1 MCHSYEIIQ
10 KHVEMKKINKKEPFI
25 MKKRATGI
33 RTIELKIRLINS

>member
-1 MCHSYEIIQ
+1 MCHSYEIKK

-33 RTIELKIRLINS
+33 STIELKIRLINS

>member
-25 MKKRATGI
+25 TKKRATGI
-33 RTIELKIRLINS
+33 RTIELKNTFN